1 MSLLWRI
8 IIKNVASEL
17 ISRHTPPIR
26 TKALLL
32 IFLFSGLSMRPILL
46 PIFIHIGEREQV
58 TMSDEI
64 NNIHNL

>member
-8 IIKNVASEL
+8 ITKNVASEL

-46 PIFIHIGEREQV
+46 PIFIHSGDKEHV
-58 TMSDEI
+58 TSNDEI